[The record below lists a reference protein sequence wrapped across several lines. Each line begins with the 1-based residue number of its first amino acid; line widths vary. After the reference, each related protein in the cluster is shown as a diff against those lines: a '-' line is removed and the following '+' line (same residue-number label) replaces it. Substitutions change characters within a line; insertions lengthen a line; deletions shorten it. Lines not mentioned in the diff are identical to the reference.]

1 MAYNKRQHLLDNT
14 QAIRT
19 LFRLEKENRQPSGEE
34 LDTLRK
40 FSGFGGLKCVL
51 NPVKDLSDAMRWTK
65 SDLPLFP
72 LVREL
77 HKVIYENSTDRNQ
90 YRQYYN
96 SLKNSVLSAF
106 YTPPEIVTALAD
118 SLSNAGIIPGRF
130 LDPSAGMGEFMSAFN
145 SQGKIEETVGFEK
158 DLLTGKMLGYFYP
171 ESIIKVEGYENIRES
186 RNNYFDLVASN
197 IPFGDVAVFDPAF
210 HASSV
215 IAEKMATGAIHNY
228 FLLKAVKTLREGGIL
243 AFITSQGVMDSPKNQ
258 PVRNWLMGECSLV
271 SAVRLPNNL
280 FSDYAGTDVG
290 SDLIILQKNGY
301 KERISDREEA
311 FIHSRPLSSGIIVND
326 YYQDMQRIVHTKGF
340 IDSDPY
346 GKAAWIYEHEGGV
359 KGIAGDMQ
367 KMLQNDMSR
376 YLDIG
381 LFNHH
386 SDKSRQDKAQS
397 KPPQQT
403 QSAQQGVSSQK
414 KETKNDPPQ
423 TVKLQPGGATQLSL
437 FDQFEAAPNN
447 RKEKPQKENFEP
459 RPFEGELHHFLSD
472 GSLVAVNGSQVG
484 YLRNINDKGAI
495 FHPLDIGQ
503 KQRGIIRS
511 YIEIRDAYEQ
521 LYHFEA
527 TEKKENPEIRKLLNN
542 QYDTFVQKHGFLNAP
557 DNLKAIKMDKGAL
570 SVLALERYIDGK
582 AEKADIFLTPVSFS
596 NSNQAENI
604 SPEEALALSLNRT
617 GDVDLDF
624 MARRTGMEISEV
636 KEQLHGNIWF
646 NPLEGSY
653 ETADKFLAGN
663 VVQKAGLIKKYLEE
677 NDGNPAIIN
686 KQEAIEAYSALEKV
700 IPEPISFEQLDFN
713 LGERWIPAGIYE
725 KYASYLF
732 DTDVKVHYLPN
743 LDEFSVETGHYTA
756 QIYDKFCVRSQSR
769 SYNGMALLKNA
780 LLNTTPNITKTITI
794 DDKEV
799 KVPDSEAIQMAG
811 SKIDE
816 IREGFTNWLYQQSP
830 EFKKRLAGLYNNKFN
845 CFVRPEY
852 KGCYQSFPG
861 LDLKGLGITDLYDS
875 QKDAIWM
882 LKQNSG
888 GICDHEVGAGK
899 TLIMCC
905 AAYEMKRLNIASK
918 PMIIGLKA
926 NVHEIAETFR
936 TAYPHAKILYPGK
949 QDFTPQ
955 KRLKIFHDIKNNNW
969 DAIILTHDQF
979 QKIPQSP
986 EMQQRIL
993 QEELNSVEEN
1003 LEVLKNQGANV
1014 SNAMLK
1020 GLLKRQSNLEV
1031 KLKSIAHQIEQRTD
1045 DIVDFKQMGIDH
1057 LFVDES
1063 HKFKNLMFNTRHDR
1077 VAGLGNSQGSQ
1088 RALNLLFAIRTI
1100 QANKGKD
1107 LGATFLSGTTIS
1119 NSLTELYLL
1128 FKYLRPE
1135 ALARQDIHCFDAW
1148 AAIYTKKTADFEFS
1162 VTNQIVQKERFRYF
1176 IKVPELAAF
1185 YSEITDYRT
1194 AKDVGIDRPEMNEQL
1209 YHIPPTPDQED
1220 FIKRLM
1226 AFAQNGDATILGRAP
1241 LTEREEKAKM
1251 LIATDYARKMSLD
1264 MRMISQHY
1272 EDHIDNKASHC
1283 AANIAR
1289 YYQKFNKQKGTQ
1301 FVFSDLGTYKPGEW
1315 SVYSEIKRKLQEDYG
1330 IRAHEV
1336 RFIQE
1341 AKTDKARKEIIRGM
1355 NNGQVRVLFGSTDM
1369 LGTGVNAQKRA
1380 VAIHHLDIPWR
1391 PSDLEQ
1397 RNGRAVRKGNEIA
1410 KAFAGNK
1417 VDIFIY
1423 AVEKSLDS
1431 YKFNL
1436 LANKQLFIRQLKSNN
1451 MGTRTIDEGAMDEN
1465 SGMNF
1470 SEYVAILSGNTELL
1484 EKAKLEKKITAM
1496 ESERKA
1502 FYRSRSSSEYKLSE
1516 IQHAIKHSNTVIE
1529 EMTADWQFLQRR
1541 LEKDDN
1547 ENLLNPVH
1555 LDGLNTSAYE
1565 VIGAKLNQIDDTV
1578 NTKGEYQ
1585 KIGELYSFRLLVKS
1599 ELSAKDGSIFSDENY
1614 INNRFFIQGQSGI
1627 KYTYNNGR
1635 IARDPKLASMSFLNA
1650 LHKIPEL
1657 IENHQVQNEKLK
1669 KDIPVLQEVV
1679 NGKWR
1684 KEDELNKLKTE
1695 LSVLERKIKVSL
1707 ERQSQPKESNPE
1719 KAEKEKEMAEVEE
1732 KRNFYQSKGCIL

>member
-14 QAIRT
+14 EAIRT
-19 LFRLEKENRQPSGEE
+19 LFQIEKENRQPSGEE
-34 LDTLRK
+34 LATLRK

-77 HKVIYENSTDRNQ
+77 HKIIYENSTDRNQ

-106 YTPPEIVTALAD
+106 FTPPEIVNTLAVALKD
-118 SLSNAGIIPGRF
+118 AGIIPAHF
-130 LDPSAGMGEFMSAFN
+130 LDPSAGMGEFISAFN
-145 SQGKIEETVGFEK
+145 NQRTVEETVGFEK
-158 DLLTGKMLGYFYP
+158 DLLTGKMLGYLYP
-171 ESIIKVEGYENIRES
+171 ESTIKAEGFENIRES
-186 RNNYFDLVASN
+186 RNNYFDLAASN

-228 FLLKAVKTLREGGIL
+228 FFLKAAKTLREGGIL

-271 SAVRLPNNL
+271 SAIRLPNNL
-280 FSDYAGTDVG
+280 FTDYAGTNVG
-290 SDLIILQKNGY
+290 SDLIILQKNGN
-301 KERISDREEA
+301 KERITDREEA
-311 FIHSRPLSSGIIVND
+311 FIHSHHLSSGITVNG
-326 YYQDMQRIVHTKGF
+326 YYQNMQRIVHTEGF
-340 IDSDPY
+340 IDADPY
-346 GKAAWIYEHEGGV
+346 GKPAWIYEHAGGV
-359 KGIAGDMQ
+359 KGIAEDMQ
-367 KMLQNDMSR
+367 KMLQNDLSR
-376 YLDIG
+376 YLNIE
-381 LFNHH
+381 LFDNHKNKNLQKEIQPEQVQH
-386 SDKSRQDKAQS
+386 TPSTHHRTIIPKKVV
-397 KPPQQT
+397 KIK
-403 QSAQQGVSSQK
+403 SSQPA
-414 KETKNDPPQ
+414 NPQ
-423 TVKLQPGGATQLSL
+423 PAGTQLSL
-437 FDQFEAAPNN
+437 FDLFTAGPATRQ
-447 RKEKPQKENFEP
+447 EKPRNESFGP

-484 YLRNINDKGAI
+484 YLRNVSDNGAE
-495 FHPLDIGQ
+495 FHPLSIGQ
-503 KQRGIIRS
+503 KQKDIIRS
-511 YIEIRDAYEQ
+511 YIGVRDTYEQ

-527 TEKKENPEIRKLLNN
+527 NEKAENPQLRKLLNS
-542 QYDTFVQKHGFLNAP
+542 QYDSFVQKFGSLNTP
-557 DNLKAIKMDKGAL
+557 ENLKAIKMDKGAL
-570 SVLALERYIDGK
+570 SVLALERYVDGK
-582 AEKADIFLTPVSFS
+582 AEKADIFHTPVSFS
-596 NSNQAENI
+596 VAGHTENA

-617 GDVDLDF
+617 GTVDMDF
-624 MARRTGMEISEV
+624 MARRTGMEPAEL
-636 KEQLHGNIWF
+636 KEQLYGHIWY
-646 NPLEGSY
+646 NPLEGTY

-663 VVQKAGLIKKYLEE
+663 VVQKAGLIKKYLKE
-677 NDGNPAIIN
+677 NDDVSAIVN
-686 KQEAIEAYSALEKV
+686 KQEAIEAYNALEKV
-700 IPEPISFEQLDFN
+700 IPEPIPFEQLDFN
-713 LGERWIPAGIYE
+713 LGERWIPTGIYE

-769 SYNGMALLKNA
+769 SYNGIALLKHS
-780 LLNTTPNITKTITI
+780 LLNTTPNITKTITV

-799 KVPDSEAIQMAG
+799 KVPDNEAIQMAG

-816 IREGFTNWLYQQSP
+816 IREGFTEWLYGQSP
-830 EFKKRLAGLYNNKFN
+830 EFKQRLAGLYNDKFN
-845 CFVRPEY
+845 CFVRPAY
-852 KGCYQSFPG
+852 DGSHQSFPG
-861 LDLKGLGITDLYDS
+861 LDLKGLGITDLYSS

-993 QEELNSVEEN
+993 QEELDSVEEN
-1003 LEVLKNQGANV
+1003 LEVVKGQGANV

-1020 GLLKRQSNLEV
+1020 GLLKRQANLDA

-1209 YHIPPTPDQED
+1209 YNIPPTPDQEV
-1220 FIKRLM
+1220 FIKKLM

-1241 LTEREEKAKM
+1241 LSEREEKAKM

-1264 MRMISQHY
+1264 MRMISQRY

-1289 YYQKFNKQKGTQ
+1289 YYHQYHKQKGTQ

-1315 SVYSEIKRKLQEDYG
+1315 SVYSEIKRKLHEDHG
-1330 IRAHEV
+1330 IPVREV

-1341 AKTDKARKEIIRGM
+1341 AKTDKARKEIINGM

-1369 LGTGVNAQKRA
+1369 LGTGVNAQKKA

-1410 KAFAGNK
+1410 KIFARNK
-1417 VDIFIY
+1417 VDTFIY

-1436 LANKQLFIRQLKSNN
+1436 LANKQMFIQQLKSNN
-1451 MGTRTIDEGAMDEN
+1451 MATRTIDEGAMDEN

-1502 FYRSRSSSEYKLSE
+1502 FYRSRSSSEYKLGE
-1516 IQHAIKHSNTVIE
+1516 IEHAMNHNNTVIN
-1529 EMTADWQFLQRR
+1529 EMTNDWQLLQ
-1541 LEKDDN
+1541 EHVQKDDKG
-1547 ENLLNPVH
+1547 NLANPVT
-1555 LDGLNTSAYE
+1555 LNGLNTSSYE
-1565 VIGAKLNQIDDTV
+1565 IIGAKLNEISDNI
-1578 NTKGEYQ
+1578 NTKGEYRE
-1585 KIGELYSFRLLVKS
+1585 IGQLYGFRLLVKS
-1599 ELSAKDGSIFSDENY
+1599 ELSAKDGSIFSNENY
-1614 INNRFFIQGQSGI
+1614 IENRFSVQGQSGI

-1635 IARDPKLASMSFLNA
+1635 IAKDPKLASMNFLNA
-1650 LHKIPEL
+1650 LQKIPEL
-1657 IENHQVQNEKLK
+1657 IENHQVQNERLK

-1684 KEDELNKLKTE
+1684 KEEELNKLKTE
-1695 LSVLERKIKVSL
+1695 LSALERKIKVSL
-1707 ERQSQPKESNPE
+1707 ESQSQPRESNLE
-1719 KAEKEKEMAEVEE
+1719 KAEKENEMVEVEE
-1732 KRNFYQSKGCIL
+1732 KRSLYQPKGCRL

>member
-14 QAIRT
+14 EAFRT
-19 LFRLEKENRQPSGEE
+19 LFRLEKENRQPSGDEME
-34 LDTLRK
+34 MLRK
-40 FSGFGGLKCVL
+40 FSGFGGLKCIL

-77 HKVIYENSTDRNQ
+77 HKVIFENSVDRNQ
-90 YRQYYN
+90 YRQYYT

-106 YTPPEIVTALAD
+106 YTPPEIVSTLAGALKD
-118 SLSNAGIIPGRF
+118 AGIVSERF
-130 LDPSAGMGEFMSAFN
+130 LDPSAGMGEFISAYKN
-145 SQGKIEETVGFEK
+145 QGAIGETVGFEK
-158 DLLTGKMLGYFYP
+158 DLLTGKMLRYLYP
-171 ESIIKVEGYENIRES
+171 ESTINAEGFENIRES
-186 RNNYFDLVASN
+186 RNDYFDLAASN
-197 IPFGDVAVFDPAF
+197 IPFGDMAVFDPAF

-215 IAEKMATGAIHNY
+215 IAEKMATSAIHNY
-228 FLLKAVKTLREGGIL
+228 FFLKAVKTLREGGIL
-243 AFITSQGVMDSPKNQ
+243 AFVTSQGVMDSPKNQ
-258 PVRNWLMGECSLV
+258 PIRNWLMGECSLV
-271 SAVRLPNNL
+271 SVIRLPNNL

-290 SDLIILQKNGY
+290 SDLIFLQKNGY
-301 KERISDREEA
+301 KGRISDREEA
-311 FIHSRPLSSGIIVND
+311 FIHSRPLSSGITVSD
-326 YYQDMQRIVHTKGF
+326 YFQDMQRIVHTEGF
-340 IDSDPY
+340 IDTDPY
-346 GKAAWIYEHEGGV
+346 GKPAWIYEHEGGV
-359 KGIAGDMQ
+359 KGIAEDMQ
-367 KMLQNDMSR
+367 KMLQNDLSR
-376 YLDIG
+376 YLDVE
-381 LFNHH
+381 LFDRHRAKEHQNEVQPEQVKHT
-386 SDKSRQDKAQS
+386 QS
-397 KPPQQT
+397 KQQERIFF
-403 QSAQQGVSSQK
+403 K
-414 KETKNDPPQ
+414 KDPNNNPEQ
-423 TVKLQPGGATQLSL
+423 PLKHQPGGTQLSL
-437 FDQFEAAPNN
+437 FDLFTVETATRQ
-447 RKEKPQKENFEP
+447 EKPRQENFEP
-459 RPFEGELHHFLSD
+459 RTFDGELLDFLRD
-472 GSLVAVNGSQVG
+472 GSLVASNGSQVG
-484 YLRNINDKGAI
+484 YLRNVNDWGAM
-495 FHPLDIGQ
+495 FHPLNIGQ

-511 YIEIRDAYEQ
+511 YIGIRDAYEQ

-527 TEKKENPEIRKLLNN
+527 NEKTENPEIRQLLNS
-542 QYDTFVQKHGFLNAP
+542 QYDTFVQKYGFLNTP
-557 DNLKAIKMDKGAL
+557 DNLKVIKMDKGAL
-570 SVLALERYIDGK
+570 SVLALERYINGK
-582 AEKADIFLTPVSFS
+582 AEKADIFHTPVSFS
-596 NSNQAENI
+596 VAGHTENVNA
-604 SPEEALALSLNRT
+604 EEALALSLNRT
-617 GDVDLDF
+617 GTVDLGF
-624 MARRTGMEISEV
+624 MARRTGLEVSEI
-636 KEQLHGNIWF
+636 KEQLHGHIYF

-653 ETADKFLAGN
+653 QTADKFLAGN
-663 VVQKAGLIKKYLEE
+663 VVQKAGLIKKYLEK
-677 NDGNPAIIN
+677 NDDDSVLAN
-686 KQEAIEAYSALEKV
+686 KQEAIEAYNALERV

-732 DTDVKVHYLPN
+732 DTDVKIHYLPN
-743 LDEFSVETGHYTA
+743 LDEFSLEAGHYTA
-756 QIYDKFCVRSQSR
+756 QIYNKFCVRSQSR
-769 SYNGMALLKNA
+769 SYNGMALLKHA
-780 LLNTTPNITKTITI
+780 LLNTTPNITKTITV

-799 KVPDSEAIQMAG
+799 KVPDNEAIQMAG

-816 IREGFTNWLYQQSP
+816 IREGFTEWLYGQSP
-830 EFKKRLAGLYNNKFN
+830 EFKQRLSGLYNDKFN
-845 CFVRPEY
+845 CFVRPAY
-852 KGCYQSFPG
+852 DGSHQSFPG
-861 LDLKGLGITDLYDS
+861 LDLKGLGITNLYDS

-882 LKQNSG
+882 LKQNNG
-888 GICDHEVGAGK
+888 GICDHEVGSGK

-905 AAYEMKRLNIASK
+905 AAYEMKRLDIASK

-955 KRLKIFHDIKNNNW
+955 KRMKIFHDIKNNNW

-993 QEELNSVEEN
+993 QEELDSVEEN
-1003 LEVLKNQGANV
+1003 LGVLKGQGANV

-1020 GLLKRQSNLEV
+1020 GLLKRQANLEA
-1031 KLKSIAHQIEQRTD
+1031 KLKGIAHQIEQRTD

-1063 HKFKNLMFNTRHDR
+1063 HKFKNLLFNTRHDR

-1100 QANKGKD
+1100 QANKDKD

-1135 ALARQDIHCFDAW
+1135 ALARQDIYCFDAW

-1194 AKDVGIDRPEMNEQL
+1194 AKDVGIDRPEMNEKL
-1209 YHIPPTPDQED
+1209 YNIPPTPDQEV
-1220 FIKRLM
+1220 FIKKLM

-1241 LTEREEKAKM
+1241 LSEREEKAKM

-1264 MRMISQHY
+1264 MRMISPHY
-1272 EDHIDNKASHC
+1272 DDHIDNKASHC

-1289 YYQKFNKQKGTQ
+1289 YYRQYQEQKGSQ

-1315 SVYSEIKRKLQEDYG
+1315 SVYSEIKRKLHEDHG
-1330 IRAHEV
+1330 LPTHEI

-1397 RNGRAVRKGNEIA
+1397 RNGRAVRKGNETA

-1417 VDIFIY
+1417 VDTFIY

-1451 MGTRTIDEGAMDEN
+1451 MATRTIDEGAMDEN

-1470 SEYVAILSGNTELL
+1470 SEYVGILSGNTELL

-1502 FYRSRSSSEYKLSE
+1502 FYRSRSSSEYKLGE
-1516 IQHAIKHSNTVIE
+1516 IQHAMNHNNTVIK
-1529 EMTADWQFLQRR
+1529 EMTADWELLQERVQ
-1541 LEKDDN
+1541 KDDKG
-1547 ENLLNPVH
+1547 NLANPVT
-1555 LDGLNTSAYE
+1555 LDELNTSNYE
-1565 VIGAKLNQIDDTV
+1565 IIGAKLNRINDTV
-1578 NTKGEYQ
+1578 NTNGEYQ
-1585 KIGELYSFRLLVKS
+1585 KIGELYGFRLLVKS
-1599 ELSAKDGSIFSDENY
+1599 ELSTKDGSIFSEDNY
-1614 INNRFFIQGQSGI
+1614 IDNRFFIQGQSGI

-1635 IARDPKLASMSFLNA
+1635 IARDPKLASMNFLNA
-1650 LHKIPEL
+1650 LQKIPEL
-1657 IENHQVQNEKLK
+1657 IENHLVQNERLK

-1695 LSVLERKIKVSL
+1695 LSALERKIKVSL
-1707 ERQSQPKESNPE
+1707 ERQSQPKESNLE
-1719 KAEKEKEMAEVEE
+1719 KTEKENEMVVAEE
-1732 KRNFYQSKGCIL
+1732 KRSFYQPKGCRL